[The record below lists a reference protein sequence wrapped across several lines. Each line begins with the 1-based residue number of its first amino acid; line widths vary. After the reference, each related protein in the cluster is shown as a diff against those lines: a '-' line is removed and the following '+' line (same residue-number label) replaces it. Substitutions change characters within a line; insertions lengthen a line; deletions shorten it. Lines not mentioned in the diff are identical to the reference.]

1 MSQLD
6 LLVELGTEELPPKA
20 LTTLRDAFA
29 GSVIEGLAAAG
40 VPHGEVKTYAA
51 PRRLAFIIK
60 DLATA
65 QPDRQVERRGPATSA
80 PEKAVDG
87 LPARVA

>member
-51 PRRLAFIIK
+51 PPSTGVHHQRSG
-60 DLATA
+60 DCPT
-65 QPDRQVERRGPATSA
+65 
-80 PEKAVDG
+80 
-87 LPARVA
+87 